1 MAADLCHYP
10 ASCRGRGGAGA
21 PLALPTPSPTPQKG
35 EAAPG
40 ETVCPAARRH
50 SPLHHFCW
58 WNKFVAN
65 PIKKFGYVG
74 KGRTAM
80 ALLKHEIMDKILLRR
95 TKLQCADVLA
105 LPPRCAPGPGAHAAR
120 GLHSRRAGGPDIQGP
135 WPPPWRRARP
145 RAWTGWVLHR
155 EVLHRAGCTGWHCRA
170 YERLTSRA
178 RARRRAA
185 ASRPGR
191 SCSAVAA
198 RRFTTS
204 PTCSRLSA
212 LPLPIPPRTPSL
224 RATRALRAQDGD
236 AAQGP
241 LRRVGD
247 GLL

>member
-1 MAADLCHYP
+1 VAADLCHYP

-105 LPPRCAPGPGAHAAR
+105 LPPRCAPAPRACTAQ
-120 GLHSRRAGGPDIQGP
+120 GLHGWRAGAPDTQGRRPPPQRARVSGPAKHRACTGRVLHRVGSQGLGAPGIQGP
-135 WPPPWRRARP
+135 RPPPR
-145 RAWTGWVLHR
+145 HR
-155 EVLHRAGCTGWHCRA
+155 EPAPPQLLSGRSSPPCK
-170 YERLTSRA
+170 LTDASPP
-178 RARRRAA
+178 
-185 ASRPGR
+185 SRPPYPHRTRTR
-191 SCSAVAA
+191 S
-198 RRFTTS
+198 
-204 PTCSRLSA
+204 P
-212 LPLPIPPRTPSL
+212 
-224 RATRALRAQDGD
+224 RATRVRALAGR
-236 AAQGP
+236 
-241 LRRVGD
+241 
-247 GLL
+247 

>member
-1 MAADLCHYP
+1 MRA
-10 ASCRGRGGAGA
+10 
-21 PLALPTPSPTPQKG
+21 
-35 EAAPG
+35 
-40 ETVCPAARRH
+40 AARRH

-65 PIKKFGYVG
+65 PIKMFGYVG

-105 LPPRCAPGPGAHAAR
+105 LPPRCALRPGARAAR
-120 GLHSRRAGGPDIQGP
+120 GLHGRRAGAPDIQGP
-135 WPPPWRRARP
+135 RPPPWRHARP

-155 EVLHRAGCTGWHCRA
+155 EVLHRAGCTGWQKCRA

-191 SCSAVAA
+191 CSSPFRKLTDMLSPFRSPTPHRPPHALAA
-198 RRFTTS
+198 RDA
-204 PTCSRLSA
+204 CA
-212 LPLPIPPRTPSL
+212 
-224 RATRALRAQDGD
+224 RAQDGD
-236 AAQGP
+236 SAQGP